1 MLILF
6 VKLTIIHIQ
15 IKSIKDMN
23 KLLVKKILELKTSLH
38 NFCDCQNPNI
48 DDYNEATDVLA
59 SYTLELTEL
68 VQVLEK
74 RVRELENKL
83 AEK

>member
-1 MLILF
+1 
-6 VKLTIIHIQ
+6 
-15 IKSIKDMN
+15 MN
-23 KLLVKKILELKTSLH
+23 KLLVKKILELKASLWK
-38 NFCDCQNPNI
+38 FCDCQNPDI
-48 DDYNEATDVLA
+48 DDYDESVDVLA

-74 RVRELENKL
+74 RVRELEAKL

>member
-1 MLILF
+1 
-6 VKLTIIHIQ
+6 
-15 IKSIKDMN
+15 MN

-38 NFCDCQNPNI
+38 KFCDCQNPNI
-48 DDYNEATDVLA
+48 DDDESSYNEATDVLA

-74 RVRELENKL
+74 RVRELEAKL
-83 AEK
+83 VEK

>member
-1 MLILF
+1 
-6 VKLTIIHIQ
+6 
-15 IKSIKDMN
+15 MN
-23 KLLVKKILELKTSLH
+23 KLLVKKILELKTSLWK
-38 NFCDCQNPNI
+38 FCDCQNPE
-48 DDYNEATDVLA
+48 DDESSYNEAVDVLA

-74 RVRELENKL
+74 RVRELETKL